1 MNTSEIIKAVKELAV
16 KNYEKGYGWQV
27 IVECYTDK
35 EIEEELEFQGE
46 IKFQS
51 VDEIVLDQ
59 LKNIESDTFDNS
71 VLIEIYNRL

>member
-1 MNTSEIIKAVKELAV
+1 MDVTYEEANFIKENFQNTYSLREISLLPH
-16 KNYEKGYGWQV
+16 
-27 IVECYTDK
+27 K
-35 EIEEELEFQGE
+35 EIDDEIEFQGE
-46 IKFQS
+46 IKFQT